1 MNDWVKHYEPES
13 IYKIIPA
20 RKYRLDTEVKEM
32 MVEFGIDNVRGGTWS
47 EFILPNTVVQTLRSE
62 LFGDSDIVC
71 FLCRKVGHYVQ
82 DCPDDDSGDTVSEF
96 FGPTAEPS
104 PALRPATPHPRC
116 VTPIVIN

>member
-1 MNDWVKHYEPES
+1 MFVEAHGLSPSFQMLYYKHLEVNFLA
-13 IYKIIPA
+13 IRDII
-20 RKYRLDTEVKEM
+20 
-32 MVEFGIDNVRGGTWS
+32 
-47 EFILPNTVVQTLRSE
+47 
-62 LFGDSDIVC
+62 C
-71 FLCRKVGHYVQ
+71 FMCWKVGHYVQ